1 LRPSSAPKASTGSYS
16 VRKSTALPSETCRR
30 PTSHRTSCPRGRQT
44 ASSFWPIVWAL
55 DTAEDLTLIAEE
67 GGELVAEA
75 RCRIAAP
82 ASLVAM
88 KLQSAPKR
96 RAARAEKAG
105 GDYLDLF
112 RLTSHPDMTRAIAEA
127 LRQAP
132 HDLGSW
138 CQREIRRCM
147 VDEADRTV
155 GTIVRSGVGESNI
168 PRVDQMRRI
177 GQSLED
183 LLRAEN

>member
-1 LRPSSAPKASTGSYS
+1 VPASDIAPDL
-16 VRKSTALPSETCRR
+16 LPEGEADRIFVLA
-30 PTSHRTSCPRGRQT
+30 HR
-44 ASSFWPIVWAL
+44 WAL

-67 GGELVAEA
+67 GGEVVAEA
-75 RCRIAAP
+75 RCRIATP

-112 RLTSHPDMTRAIAEA
+112 RLTSHPDMTRSIAEA

-155 GTIVRSGVGESNI
+155 GTIVRSGVGEANTPSA
-168 PRVDQMRRI
+168 DQMRRT
-177 GQSLED
+177 GQSLGD
-183 LLRAEN
+183 WLQGEN